1 MLLMIGQIFLVG
13 AIMQTDS
20 TVYNDI
26 SDASGSDS
34 YDMQISPSGNFERK
48 IELLGEDQMPEPDI
62 KESEKKVPLDA
73 PAVKKIELRSEV
85 AHDIIE
91 LTINQDV
98 RIVKRNQGGKILR
111 IRIIPALKDL
121 SEEQVLLLQKKLDK
135 FSFHQ
140 SAHYSEMVMSARGRI
155 GSPYTSFNEA
165 AGFKLMIPYQTE
177 ASVFALRSGEKV
189 ATGVTYYRDRAK
201 VAAGY
206 ADVHVL
212 RIEPFSDSIRVLPV
226 LANEGIAQKEVL
238 SSMAKRYNAVA
249 AINGAY
255 FTSRGDP
262 IGTLIINRRL
272 ISSPLYRRSVF
283 GVTDDDTL
291 IFGNP
296 DFSGTLKADS
306 VSLKIDSVNQP
317 RKVNQLVIYTP
328 EYSRSTLTADEGLEL
343 VLVKGKIVGIHK
355 NDALI
360 PPDGVV
366 ISAGGEKAAMLA
378 QLNLGQSVELD
389 YSIDKPWNSIRHA
402 VCGGP
407 RLLENGKTSINGK
420 EEKFDS
426 SIVNGRHPRTAVALT
441 FDGDLLFIVVDG
453 RSKRSAGM
461 KLDELASYLRT
472 IGARHAINL
481 DGGGSSSMIVKGRT
495 VNSPSDGGE
504 RRISNGILITNR

>member
-1 MLLMIGQIFLVG
+1 
-13 AIMQTDS
+13 
-20 TVYNDI
+20 
-26 SDASGSDS
+26 
-34 YDMQISPSGNFERK
+34 
-48 IELLGEDQMPEPDI
+48 
-62 KESEKKVPLDA
+62 
-73 PAVKKIELRSEV
+73 
-85 AHDIIE
+85 
-91 LTINQDV
+91 
-98 RIVKRNQGGKILR
+98 
-111 IRIIPALKDL
+111 
-121 SEEQVLLLQKKLDK
+121 
-135 FSFHQ
+135 
-140 SAHYSEMVMSARGRI
+140 
-155 GSPYTSFNEA
+155 
-165 AGFKLMIPYQTE
+165 
-177 ASVFALRSGEKV
+177 
-189 ATGVTYYRDRAK
+189 
-201 VAAGY
+201 
-206 ADVHVL
+206 
-212 RIEPFSDSIRVLPV
+212 
-226 LANEGIAQKEVL
+226 
-238 SSMAKRYNAVA
+238 
-249 AINGAY
+249 
-255 FTSRGDP
+255 
-262 IGTLIINRRL
+262 
-272 ISSPLYRRSVF
+272 
-283 GVTDDDTL
+283 
-291 IFGNP
+291 
-296 DFSGTLKADS
+296 
-306 VSLKIDSVNQP
+306 
-317 RKVNQLVIYTP
+317 
-328 EYSRSTLTADEGLEL
+328 
-343 VLVKGKIVGIHK
+343 LVKGKIVGIHK